1 MSGSQARYFW
11 RWCFFF
17 PRYTSRETAVYA
29 IFLHWPENG
38 VLNLASPV
46 TTSTTQVRSLS
57 QSVPRGTFPKGI
69 GSSLLLPSCPRSP
82 LDCTPPSRLSALPQC
97 DRLPSRSSHIL
108 YSVRWCLLRSLLLS
122 ADNDAGD
129 PERSEVVHRSGRRSA
144 HLPASAATLH
154 SANWVWLDYKDDRS
168 ALIVGSSGRT
178 ASSLL
183 LWFSSYSTS
192 IVINYFSTQRWLFQ
206 HILIKGTECIIL
218 MSQWIR
224 ESEIHC
230 WHTSPWSA
238 GGTNRLSS
246 EFILLFLTWEII
258 CPRNFIPFSVFETC
272 LLNQWLQIKEWAKS
286 PYCLWKEVERIWQA
300 QPCAVY
306 LASVVPSTPQRR
318 RAWKGRKSFARAAS
332 DQPFGSFQSKVGA
345 QKISLFTVVFW
356 RKWMWFCPAF

>member
-1 MSGSQARYFW
+1 MSGSQARCFW
-11 RWCFFF
+11 HWCFFF
-17 PRYTSRETAVYA
+17 PRYTSRESAVYA

-57 QSVPRGTFPKGI
+57 QSVPRGTFPKGT
-69 GSSLLLPSCPRSP
+69 GGLFYFFLPAPGLPCIAPA
-82 LDCTPPSRLSALPQC
+82 PSRSSALPQC
-97 DRLPSRSSHIL
+97 DRLPSHSSHIL

-154 SANWVWLDYKDDRS
+154 SAHWVWLDYKDDRS
-168 ALIVGSSGRT
+168 PLIVGSSGRT

-218 MSQWIR
+218 MSQWISG
-224 ESEIHC
+224 SENLRSIA
-230 WHTSPWSA
+230 SIPLPDQQEA
-238 GGTNRLSS
+238 
-246 EFILLFLTWEII
+246 LT
-258 CPRNFIPFSVFETC
+258 
-272 LLNQWLQIKEWAKS
+272 
-286 PYCLWKEVERIWQA
+286 
-300 QPCAVY
+300 
-306 LASVVPSTPQRR
+306 
-318 RAWKGRKSFARAAS
+318 G
-332 DQPFGSFQSKVGA
+332 
-345 QKISLFTVVFW
+345 
-356 RKWMWFCPAF
+356 